1 MSKAIRKP
9 TPTESQSKAII
20 SLMPGNLLSKHQ
32 NLAQMQD
39 EAYWGSGELSLKL
52 QEMYYPEYSK
62 AAIRKVVGQIYSIAG
77 NTVRDRERVAASVDI
92 ALRNALPFLK
102 FSHWR
107 NIIPAG
113 QDKANQIIWESV
125 ALFEAE
131 KKGPSVD
138 QIISWR
144 ENESIDATPPWI
156 YRLQDGLEKLE
167 MVRDDPRADPQIRLW
182 FEQLIE
188 KVEARAAVLKLERFQ
203 RNNLPELT
211 NNGNENENKISPNQ
225 D

>member
-1 MSKAIRKP
+1 MSKSIKKP
-9 TPTESQSKAII
+9 TPTEAQSKAII
-20 SLMPGNLLSKHQ
+20 SLMPHNLLSKHQ

-39 EAYWGSGELSLKL
+39 EAYWGSGELSLEL
-52 QEMYYPEYSK
+52 QDLYYPEYSK

-188 KVEARAAVLKLERFQ
+188 KVEARSAVLKLGRFK
-203 RNNLPELT
+203 LEE
-211 NNGNENENKISPNQ
+211 GE
-225 D
+225 